1 MLFLGDSRVSTMGV
15 EANVRDVMP
24 IVADLRCKRCI
35 MDSSDPELSLD
46 EEGVCQHCRH
56 YFERSRIELQHGAQ
70 ALQRMLEKIKHAGR
84 GRAYD
89 CVVGVSGGIDSTYVA
104 WKAKMLGLRP
114 LAVHF
119 DNGWNSELAVSN
131 IEATLKTLGID
142 LFTYVVDWPEFKDL
156 QLSFFKASVPNIEA
170 VTDHAITA
178 CLMQTAA
185 DHGIKTVILG
195 ANLESEGIM
204 PRSWLY
210 DNKDFLQIR
219 KIHQRFGKV
228 RIATYPI
235 LSWWKLFRYFFLKQ
249 IKFVRLLNFEH
260 YNKAEAAKLLEKEI
274 GWRPYEG
281 KHFESIFTRFF
292 QGYILPVKFGMDKR
306 IAHFSTLI
314 CSGQMTRE
322 TALKEMENPPY
333 DQKLVAEDR
342 AYVIKKFDISE
353 KYFDEMMALPCKS
366 HFDYPS
372 LRWILE
378 RDLFGL
384 KRLAR
389 RLALGDEE

>member
-1 MLFLGDSRVSTMGV
+1 
-15 EANVRDVMP
+15 
-24 IVADLRCKRCI
+24 
-35 MDSSDPELSLD
+35 
-46 EEGVCQHCRH
+46 
-56 YFERSRIELQHGAQ
+56 
-70 ALQRMLEKIKHAGR
+70 
-84 GRAYD
+84 
-89 CVVGVSGGIDSTYVA
+89 
-104 WKAKMLGLRP
+104 
-114 LAVHF
+114 
-119 DNGWNSELAVSN
+119 
-131 IEATLKTLGID
+131 
-142 LFTYVVDWPEFKDL
+142 
-156 QLSFFKASVPNIEA
+156 
-170 VTDHAITA
+170 
-178 CLMQTAA
+178 
-185 DHGIKTVILG
+185 
-195 ANLESEGIM
+195 
-204 PRSWLY
+204 
-210 DNKDFLQIR
+210 
-219 KIHQRFGKV
+219 V